1 MILVAGA
8 TGRVGGLI
16 ARSLLERQS
25 ETRVLVRRGSAY
37 HPLAEAGADIALGD
51 LKDPDSLAVA
61 CRDVETIVT
70 TATAGERGG
79 ADTPQTV
86 DVEGNRNLVEAAR
99 AAGVRQFVFV
109 STIVAAPDHPVPV
122 PRAKAHAE
130 AALRESGLTYTII
143 AANAIMDVMFPL
155 VIEYPLGQGRPVT
168 LVGEGRRRHS
178 FVAARD
184 VAAFTVAAVGH
195 PEASNRRIIIG
206 GPEALSWH
214 DVISAYERALGSP
227 VRVEWIRAGELLP
240 DLPPVPGLTALVSG
254 LLAALETFDS
264 AIDMTQTAR
273 TFGVR
278 PTTVDELLAGS
289 RGPGAAGNSPRSI
302 AG

>member
-8 TGRVGGLI
+8 TGRVGGTI
-16 ARSLLERQS
+16 TRSLLEQKS
-25 ETRVLVRRGSAY
+25 DTRILVRRGSAY
-37 HPLAEAGADIALGD
+37 HQLAEAGADVALGD
-51 LKDPDSLAVA
+51 LKDPDSLVDA
-61 CRDVETIVT
+61 CRGVETIIT
-70 TATAGERGG
+70 TATAGERVG

-86 DVEGNRNLVEAAR
+86 DLEGNRNLIEAAR

-109 STIVAAPDHPVPV
+109 STIAAALDHPVPV

-130 AALRESGLTYTII
+130 ATLRESGLTYTII

-155 VIEYPLGQGRPVT
+155 VIEYPLSQGRPVT

-184 VAAFTVAAVGH
+184 VAAFAVATVGH
-195 PEASNRRIIIG
+195 SEASNRRIIIG
-206 GPEALSWH
+206 GPEALSWR

-227 VRVEWIRAGELLP
+227 VQVEWIRPGELLP
-240 DLPPVPGLTALVSG
+240 DLPPVPGLTELVSG

-264 AIDMTQTAR
+264 PIDMTQTAR
-273 TFGVR
+273 AFGVR
-278 PTTVDELLAGS
+278 PTTINEMLAGN
-289 RGPGAAGNSPRSI
+289 RVDAARALRPD
-302 AG
+302 